1 MTTNHPTEI
10 PHTEKR
16 NGKLIYRMEAR
27 LDASP
32 RQVWAKIANVDQLL
46 AWDSQLLE
54 LKGDLTEGGRI
65 ELRSKMSPKHT
76 FKLKVSNVQPNQGMI
91 WSSGMKPLFS
101 GVRAYRL
108 EPIERGTRLHLEE
121 VFSGWML
128 PFMQRQ
134 LPDCETLFGTYVR
147 DLRTTLG

>member
-1 MTTNHPTEI
+1 MITNHPTEI

-16 NGKLIYRMEAR
+16 NGKLIYHMEAR
-27 LDASP
+27 LDAP
-32 RQVWAKIANVDQLL
+32 PQQVWAKISDIDQLL
-46 AWDSQLLE
+46 KWDSQLLE

-65 ELRSKMSPKHT
+65 ELRSKMAPKQT
-76 FKLKVSNVQPNQGMI
+76 FKLKVSNVQPNRSMT

-101 GVRAYRL
+101 GVRTYEL
-108 EPIERGTRLHLEE
+108 EPIPGGTQLRLKE

-128 PFMQRQ
+128 PLMQRQ

-147 DLRTTLG
+147 DLRTALG